1 VAIDAGASV
10 QAQGREQLLYA
21 RILDWGVGIGL
32 VVLVATFAV
41 YVSGLL
47 PLKVPLERL
56 PEFWSHPA
64 PRFLAESGSPSGWGW
79 LLQLDRGDILAMS
92 GIAIL
97 AGTPLLGL
105 LLLAPMSLAD
115 DDRLFAAICLVEA
128 AVLLLAASGW
138 LVAGH

>member
-1 VAIDAGASV
+1 MNASASV

-47 PLKVPLERL
+47 PLRVPLERL
-56 PEFWSHPA
+56 PELWSHPA

-79 LLQLDRGDILAMS
+79 LLQLGRGDILAMS

-138 LVAGH
+138 LVTGH